1 MVQIASLIKSHFRIA
16 LCQNVGQ
23 SWCRRKARCRKAPI
37 ISNRSTINRRWLPL
51 NALRAFE
58 AVGQHLSFT
67 GGASALSVSQ
77 SAMSRHVGGL
87 EDLLGKQLFVRDAS
101 RLSLTAAGEELL
113 PVVSKCLDRLEQTMN
128 SIRDDEVTGRSF
140 RLHVP
145 PSLLQQ
151 LFLPMLRDFRAE
163 HPDIRLDV
171 SSAHVTGLPP
181 TDFDMA
187 IAYDRPNVDDR
198 VTDLL
203 WMVRVAPLCSAETAK
218 ASIGKNLEQFLQ
230 SQEFLHLKLDG
241 EPRELLWTA
250 YLRQSGLSMPT
261 HGGVAFDTTIAAAQ
275 YAMAASGVFLGD
287 VDMFAREI
295 ADGRL
300 VMPYDAVIE
309 DGYGYYLKL
318 HADDLADP
326 AISMFRS
333 WLINRFGQLRPEPSQ
348 IAPG

>member
-1 MVQIASLIKSHFRIA
+1 MSGSVDAVKS
-16 LCQNVGQ
+16 
-23 SWCRRKARCRKAPI
+23 ARMGKVAI
-37 ISNRSTINRRWLPL
+37 ISSRSTINRRWLPL

-58 AVGQHLSFT
+58 AVGQNLSFT

-87 EDLLGKQLFVRDAS
+87 EELLGKQLFVRDAS
-101 RLSLTAAGEELL
+101 RLALTTAGEELL
-113 PVVSKCLDRLEQTMN
+113 PVVSKCLDRIEQTMN
-128 SIRDDEVTGRSF
+128 SIRDDEVTGRSL

-151 LFLPMLRDFRAE
+151 LFLPMLRDFHAE
-163 HPDIRLDV
+163 NPDIRLDV

-198 VTDLL
+198 ITDLL
-203 WMVRVAPLCSAETAK
+203 WMVRVAPLCSPETAQVCQ
-218 ASIGKNLEQFLQ
+218 GKSLDEFLQ
-230 SQEFLHLKLDG
+230 DHELLHLKLDG
-241 EPRELLWTA
+241 EPRDLLWTA
-250 YLRQSGLSMPT
+250 YLRQSGFAVPT
-261 HGGVAFDTTIAAAQ
+261 HGGLAFDTAIAAAQ
-275 YAMAASGVFLGD
+275 YAMTANAVFLGD

-295 ADGRL
+295 EDGRL
-300 VMPYDAVIE
+300 VMPYDAIIE

-326 AISMFRS
+326 AISTFRS
-333 WLINRFGQLRPEPSQ
+333 WLISRFGALRQ
-348 IAPG
+348 APRRDVSD

>member
-1 MVQIASLIKSHFRIA
+1 
-16 LCQNVGQ
+16 
-23 SWCRRKARCRKAPI
+23 
-37 ISNRSTINRRWLPL
+37 
-51 NALRAFE
+51 LRAFE
-58 AVGQHLSFT
+58 AVGQNLSFT

-87 EDLLGKQLFVRDAS
+87 EELLGKQLFVRDAS
-101 RLSLTAAGEELL
+101 RLSLTAAGAELL

-128 SIRDDEVTGRSF
+128 SIREDEMPGRSL

-151 LFLPMLRDFRAE
+151 LFLPMLRDFHAE
-163 HPDIRLDV
+163 HPDIRIDV
-171 SSAHVTGLPP
+171 FSAHVTGLPS

-198 VTDLL
+198 ITDLL
-203 WMVRVAPLCSAETAK
+203 WMVRVAPLCSPATAI
-218 ASIGKNLEQFLQ
+218 ASENKSLEEFLK
-230 SQEFLHLKLDG
+230 SQELLHLKLDG
-241 EPRELLWTA
+241 EPRDLLWTA
-250 YLRQSGLSMPT
+250 YLRQSGLPVAT
-261 HGGVAFDTTIAAAQ
+261 HGGLAFDTTIAAAQ
-275 YAMAASGVFLGD
+275 FAMTASGVFLGD
-287 VDMFAREI
+287 IDMFAKEI

-326 AISMFRS
+326 AILMFRS
-333 WLINRFGQLRPEPSQ
+333 WLISRIGALRQEPSQ
-348 IAPG
+348 HAPD

>member
-1 MVQIASLIKSHFRIA
+1 M
-16 LCQNVGQ
+16 
-23 SWCRRKARCRKAPI
+23 
-37 ISNRSTINRRWLPL
+37 SNRSTINRRWLPL

-58 AVGQHLSFT
+58 AVGQNLSFT

-87 EDLLGKQLFVRDAS
+87 EELLGKQLFVRDAS
-101 RLSLTAAGEELL
+101 RLTLTAAGEELL

-128 SIRDDEVTGRSF
+128 SIRDDEMTGRSL

-151 LFLPMLRDFRAE
+151 LFLPMLRDFRVE

-218 ASIGKNLEQFLQ
+218 ASAGKSLEQFLG
-230 SQEFLHLKLDG
+230 SEELLHLKLDG
-241 EPRELLWTA
+241 EPRDLLWLS
-250 YLRQSGLSMPT
+250 YLRQCGLAVQT
-261 HGGVAFDTTIAAAQ
+261 QGGLAFDTTIAAAQ
-275 YAMAASGVFLGD
+275 YAMTANGVFLGD
-287 VDMFAREI
+287 VDMFAQEI

-300 VMPYDAVIE
+300 VMPYDAIIE

-326 AISMFRS
+326 AISMIRS
-333 WLINRFGQLRPEPSQ
+333 WLISRFGALRPEPRLDAQ
-348 IAPG
+348 G

>member
-1 MVQIASLIKSHFRIA
+1 
-16 LCQNVGQ
+16 
-23 SWCRRKARCRKAPI
+23 
-37 ISNRSTINRRWLPL
+37 LPL

-58 AVGQHLSFT
+58 AVGQNLSFT

-87 EDLLGKQLFVRDAS
+87 EELLGKQLFVRDAS
-101 RLSLTAAGEELL
+101 RLLLTPAGEELL

-128 SIRDDEVTGRSF
+128 SIRNDEVTSRSL

-171 SSAHVTGLPP
+171 SSAHVTGLPA

-198 VTDLL
+198 ITDLL
-203 WMVRVAPLCSAETAK
+203 WMVRVAPLCAPATAI
-218 ASIGKNLEQFLQ
+218 A
-230 SQEFLHLKLDG
+230 SQELLHLKLDG
-241 EPRELLWTA
+241 EPRDLLWTA
-250 YLRQSGLSMPT
+250 YLRQNGLTMAT
-261 HGGVAFDTTIAAAQ
+261 HGGLAFDTTIAAAQ

-287 VDMFAREI
+287 IDMFAREI

-318 HADDLADP
+318 HADDLGDA

-333 WLINRFGQLRPEPSQ
+333 WLINRFAALRQAPSLH
-348 IAPG
+348 ALS